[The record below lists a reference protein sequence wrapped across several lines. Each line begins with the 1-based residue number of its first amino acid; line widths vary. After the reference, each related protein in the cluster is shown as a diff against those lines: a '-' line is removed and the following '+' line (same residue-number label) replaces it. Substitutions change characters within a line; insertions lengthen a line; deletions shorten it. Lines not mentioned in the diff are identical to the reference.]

1 MRVEQQLR
9 ESEER
14 FREIFEYAPLGMSF
28 IGVDGRFLKVNAALC
43 RILKRSEEELLQMQW
58 MDLIHPDELQ
68 SAVWQK
74 ERMLASANGFTEVER
89 RYISGTGEVVWTR
102 LRVSLLRNTDR
113 ISLYFVVQVEDVT
126 ERRRAEEALRERAAR
141 FRSIADGCPAIMWVT
156 EASGEVQLDTPPR
169 G

>member
-1 MRVEQQLR
+1 
-9 ESEER
+9 
-14 FREIFEYAPLGMSF
+14 MSF

-126 ERRRAEEALRERAAR
+126 ERRRAEEALRESEAR